1 MATLTIS
8 LSGQTDITKTLSA
21 SDLTKLIDAF
31 TPIFQDQ
38 GIPSP
43 TNEQLFDYWVSRW
56 LADTITVIRNRQR
69 VVADNGITPVVF
81 T

>member
-31 TPIFQDQ
+31 TPILQDQ

-43 TNEQLFDYWVSRW
+43 TNQQLFDYWVSRW